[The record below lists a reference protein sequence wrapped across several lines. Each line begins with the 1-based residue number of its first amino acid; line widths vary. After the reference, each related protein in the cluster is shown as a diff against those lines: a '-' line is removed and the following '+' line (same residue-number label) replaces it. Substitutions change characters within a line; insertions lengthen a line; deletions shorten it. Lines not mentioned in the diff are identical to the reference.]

1 MFIAVLCV
9 LLAMLQPF
17 VLSVLARSATRKA
30 DYLPSPREYNETLSG
45 WHRRAHFAQLNAF
58 EAFPPFAAAVILAW
72 LAQVPPAHIN
82 LVAVLF
88 VVFRISHAAFYLMD
102 KSVLRSVV
110 WRLAM
115 MAVVALF
122 VLALIRLA

>member
-17 VLSVLARSATRKA
+17 VLSVLARSSTRRG
-30 DYLPSPREYNETLSG
+30 DYLPNPREYNEGLTG

-58 EAFPPFAAAVILAW
+58 EAFPPFAAAVVLSW
-72 LAQVPPAHIN
+72 LAGVPPGHIN
-82 LVAVLF
+82 LLAVLF
-88 VVFRISHAAFYLMD
+88 VVCRIGHAAFYLAD
-102 KSVLRSVV
+102 KPVLRSQS
-110 WRLAM
+110 WKLAM

-122 VLALIRLA
+122 VLTLVRLA

>member
-17 VLSVLARSATRKA
+17 VLSVLARSSTRKA

-58 EAFPPFAAAVILAW
+58 EAFPPFAAAVCLSW
-72 LAQVPPAHIN
+72 LAGVPPVHIN
-82 LVAVLF
+82 ALAVLF
-88 VVFRISHAAFYLMD
+88 VVFRVSHAAFYLAD
-102 KSVLRSVV
+102 KPGARSLV
-110 WRLAM
+110 WKLAM

-122 VLALIRLA
+122 VLALVRLA

>member
-72 LAQVPPAHIN
+72 LAGVAPAHLN
-82 LVAVLF
+82 ALAVLF
-88 VVFRISHAAFYLMD
+88 VVFRIAHAAFYLTD
-102 KSVLRSVV
+102 RSSLRSLV
-110 WRLAM
+110 WKLAM
-115 MAVVALF
+115 MSVVALF
-122 VLALIRLA
+122 VLALVRLA